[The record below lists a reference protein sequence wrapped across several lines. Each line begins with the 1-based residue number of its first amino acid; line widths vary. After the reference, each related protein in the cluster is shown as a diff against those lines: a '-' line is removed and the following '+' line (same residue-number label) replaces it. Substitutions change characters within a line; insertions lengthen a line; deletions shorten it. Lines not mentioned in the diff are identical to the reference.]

1 MKGGINTM
9 EFRKEL
15 DRKLHEIED
24 RENLENDTKNTKR
37 FGDRAMEYIKR
48 DYIKNIETLRQA
60 YIQENMDMSVYE
72 MDIANSVFEFIEN
85 A

>member
-1 MKGGINTM
+1 MKFG
-9 EFRKEL
+9 K
-15 DRKLHEIED
+15 
-24 RENLENDTKNTKR
+24 ENDNLTKVEEDEQLIMDCKNTKR